1 MAARHSSR
9 SISFKTEK
17 HHSQQ
22 ARWIRE
28 AKIRTLAN
36 ETKRLETII
45 QCLERTTPRPEAAVT
60 TPEESRKLADILF
73 AWITKTPNAP
83 EAAILAE
90 DVRNIVNGIKARYRA
105 QQEALLN

>member
-9 SISFKTEK
+9 SLSIKTDKARGTLEVL
-17 HHSQQ
+17 SQ
-22 ARWIRE
+22 
-28 AKIRTLAN
+28 
-36 ETKRLETII
+36 ETERLEAII

-73 AWITKTPNAP
+73 AWIMKNPKAP

-90 DVRNIVNGIKARYRA
+90 DVRDIVKGIKARYRA
-105 QQEALLN
+105 QKGTLLN